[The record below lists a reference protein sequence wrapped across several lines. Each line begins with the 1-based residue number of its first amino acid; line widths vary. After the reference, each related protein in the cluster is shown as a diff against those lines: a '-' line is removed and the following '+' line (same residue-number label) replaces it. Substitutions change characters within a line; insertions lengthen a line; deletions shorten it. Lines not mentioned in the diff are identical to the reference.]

1 MLKAIA
7 ILTLATLT
15 LATPAAA
22 TPTQRDIVA
31 YDEMMILVPNLEYLG
46 YSRLTTVE
54 HCAEIEK
61 INDYTNLMTD
71 SEFES
76 MEFCLT
82 EHN

>member
-1 MLKAIA
+1 MRIIA
-7 ILTLATLT
+7 ALALTLAA
-15 LATPAAA
+15 LAGTPAGA

-46 YSRLTTVE
+46 YSRLSTVE

-71 SEFES
+71 NDLER
-76 MEFCLT
+76 MEFCLI
-82 EHN
+82 EHT

>member
-1 MLKAIA
+1 MLKA
-7 ILTLATLT
+7 LATLA
-15 LATPAAA
+15 LAASLVGPASA

-46 YSRLTTVE
+46 YSRLSTVE

-61 INDYTNLMTD
+61 INDYTNLTTD
-71 SEFES
+71 NEFES